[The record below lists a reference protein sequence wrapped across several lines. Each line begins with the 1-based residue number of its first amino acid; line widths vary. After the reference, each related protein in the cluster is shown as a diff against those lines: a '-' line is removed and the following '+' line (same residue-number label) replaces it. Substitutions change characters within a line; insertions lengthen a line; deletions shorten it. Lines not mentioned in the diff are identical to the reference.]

1 MPQNKGSFV
10 KIILLSAILL
20 ACALGFYFFC
30 SSNEPHF
37 HGKTNAPFSP
47 NFRCKAL
54 YKLND
59 EALTLTDRYYKINP
73 NTPSCKV
80 FDSITDSIQTLCT
93 TPDGKHIFALALES
107 EIPYFF
113 DIVEGKQK
121 LITLPD
127 SAKYNTEILY
137 SVLVCDNERVV
148 LINPKWMYTWKINEI
163 HSKPAFEFENHNAT
177 GCEYSCFAMRDSKL
191 YIGEDREH
199 YGGKLICINLDD
211 GKFETLIEKSVVD
224 LLFDNEGTLWTI
236 NKLPNGDPGK
246 ICTLDPSNNQLKVIT
261 SISRPDP
268 DKNEAKVALNWDYPV
283 TQFQKLF
290 LSEQNQLMVATDT
303 QGFFKFN
310 KSKSKWTRVGPDRI
324 FGLEA
329 FEKILPLNNNRV
341 LVAGHIN
348 NECTFM
354 IFDFENNS
362 YKLLAG
368 DPNQVK
374 ER

>member
-1 MPQNKGSFV
+1 VPQKKSSFV
-10 KIILLSAILL
+10 KIILVSAILL
-20 ACALGFYFFC
+20 ACGGAFYFLN
-30 SSNEPHF
+30 SGNEPKF
-37 HGKTNAPFSP
+37 EGRTNASFSP
-47 NFRCKAL
+47 NFRCKGL

-59 EALTLTDRYYKINP
+59 EALALTNKYYRINP
-73 NTPSCKV
+73 STLSCKA

-107 EIPYFF
+107 EMPYFF
-113 DIVEGKQK
+113 DIAQGKQK
-121 LITLPD
+121 LIPLPD
-127 SAKYNTEILY
+127 SAKYNTEVLY
-137 SVLVCDNERVV
+137 SVLICDNNRLV
-148 LINPKWMYTWKINEI
+148 LINPKRMYTWKIDEI
-163 HSKPAFEFENHNAT
+163 QSKPAFEFENHNAT
-177 GCEYSCFAMRDSKL
+177 GCEYSCFAMRDNKL
-191 YIGEDREH
+191 YVGEDREH

-211 GKFETLIEKSVVD
+211 GTFKTLIEKSVVD
-224 LLFDNEGTLWTI
+224 LLFDQKGVLWTI

-246 ICTLDPSNNQLKVIT
+246 ICTLDQSNNELKVVT
-261 SISRPDP
+261 SITRPDP
-268 DKNEAKVALNWDYPV
+268 DKNEAKVALNWKYPV

-290 LSEQNQLMVATDT
+290 LNDQNELMVATDSS
-303 QGFFKFN
+303 GFFKFDQTN
-310 KSKSKWTRVGPDRI
+310 LNWIRVGPDKI

-329 FEKILPLNNNRV
+329 FEKILALTKNRV

-354 IFDFENNS
+354 IYDFKENS

>member
-1 MPQNKGSFV
+1 MLQNKGRFI
-10 KIILLSAILL
+10 KIILISAILL
-20 ACALGFYFFC
+20 ASALAYFFLH
-30 SSNEPHF
+30 SSEPRF
-37 HGKTNAPFSP
+37 EGKINACFSP

-54 YKLND
+54 YRLND
-59 EALTLTDRYYKINP
+59 EALALTNKYYKINP
-73 NTPSCKV
+73 DTLSCKV

-113 DIVEGKQK
+113 DITKGGQK
-121 LITLPD
+121 LIPLPD

-137 SVLVCDNERVV
+137 SVLVCDNKRIV
-148 LINPKWMYTWKINEI
+148 LINPKRMYTWKIDDI
-163 HSKPAFEFENHNAT
+163 HKTSAFEFENHNAT
-177 GCEYSCFAMRDSKL
+177 GCEYSCFAMRDNKL
-191 YIGEDREH
+191 YVGEDREH

-224 LLFDNEGTLWTI
+224 LLFDQNGTLWTI

-246 ICTLDPSNNQLKVIT
+246 ICTLDSNNNQLKVVT
-261 SISRPDP
+261 SITRPNP
-268 DKNEAKVALNWDYPV
+268 DKNEAKVLLNWNYPV

-290 LSEQNQLMVATDT
+290 LNEQNELMVATDS
-303 QGFFKFN
+303 QGFFQFDRQ
-310 KSKSKWTRVGPDRI
+310 KSKWNRVGPDKI

-329 FEKILPLNNNRV
+329 FEKILLLKGGKV

-354 IFDFENNS
+354 IFDFEKNS
-362 YKLLAG
+362 YKLLSG

>member
-1 MPQNKGSFV
+1 MPKSRGSFV
-10 KIILLSAILL
+10 KIILVSVILL
-20 ACALGFYFFC
+20 TSALGYFFFN

-37 HGKTNAPFSP
+37 DGKTNACFSP

-59 EALTLTDRYYKINP
+59 EALALTNKYYKINP
-73 NTPSCKV
+73 NAPSCKV

-113 DIVEGKQK
+113 DIVDGKQN
-121 LITLPD
+121 LIALPD
-127 SAKYNTEILY
+127 SAKYNTEFLY
-137 SVLVCDNERVV
+137 SVLFCDNDRLV
-148 LINPKWMYTWKINEI
+148 LINPKKMYTWKIRDL
-163 HSKPAFEFENHNAT
+163 HDKQAFEFENHNAA
-177 GCEYSCFAMRDSKL
+177 GCEYSCFAMKENKL

-199 YGGKLICINLDD
+199 YGGKLICIDLDN
-211 GKFETLIEKSVVD
+211 GKFKTLIDKSVVD
-224 LLFDNEGTLWTI
+224 LLFDKDGTLWTI

-246 ICTLDPSNNQLKVIT
+246 ICTLDQSANQLKVIT
-261 SISRPDP
+261 SITRPDP
-268 DKNEAKVALNWDYPV
+268 DKNETKVVFNWDYPV

-290 LSEQNQLMVATDT
+290 LSEQNQVMVATDT
-303 QGFFKFN
+303 QGFFRFDKV
-310 KSKSKWTRVGPDRI
+310 KAKWTRIGPDRI

-329 FEKILPLNNNRV
+329 FEKILLLNNNKV

-354 IFDFENNS
+354 IYDFEKNS

>member
-1 MPQNKGSFV
+1 MQSKKGSFIKFFLV
-10 KIILLSAILL
+10 LTILL
-20 ACALGFYFFC
+20 ASASAYYFLF
-30 SSNEPHF
+30 STAPRFE
-37 HGKTNAPFSP
+37 GKVNASFSP

-54 YKLND
+54 YKLNN
-59 EALTLTDRYYKINP
+59 EALALTNIYYRINP
-73 NTPSCKV
+73 DTLSCKT
-80 FDSITDSIQTLCT
+80 FDAVTDSIQTLCT

-121 LITLPD
+121 LIALPD

-148 LINPKWMYTWKINEI
+148 LINPKWMYTWKIKEI
-163 HSKPAFEFENHNAT
+163 HDKPAFEFENHNAT
-177 GCEYSCFAMRDSKL
+177 GCEYSCFAMRDNML
-191 YIGEDREH
+191 YVGEDREH
-199 YGGKLICINLDD
+199 YGGKLICVNLDN

-224 LLFDNEGTLWTI
+224 LLFDQNGTLWTI

-246 ICTLDPSNNQLKVIT
+246 ICTLDPINNQLKVIT
-261 SISRPDP
+261 SITRPNP
-268 DKNEAKVALNWDYPV
+268 DRNEAKVLLNWDYPV

-290 LSEQNQLMVATDT
+290 LNEQNELMVATDS
-303 QGFFKFN
+303 QGFFQFDKQ
-310 KSKSKWTRVGPDRI
+310 KSKWNRVGPDKI

-329 FEKILPLNNNRV
+329 FEKILLLNNDKV

-354 IFDFENNS
+354 IFDFKKNS